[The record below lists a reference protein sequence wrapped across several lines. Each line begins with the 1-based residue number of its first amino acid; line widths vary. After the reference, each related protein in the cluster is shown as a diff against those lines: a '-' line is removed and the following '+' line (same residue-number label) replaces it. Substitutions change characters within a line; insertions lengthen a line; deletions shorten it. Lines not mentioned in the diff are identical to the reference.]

1 MQDRVLALLGFIMLC
16 GFLGV
21 LLWKVPRLDLIILCG
36 ITVLFALYDLF
47 FYHRRD
53 DHG

>member
-1 MQDRVLALLGFIMLC
+1 MQDRLLALIAFFVLC

-21 LLWKVPRLDLIILCG
+21 LLWKVPRMDLIILCG
-36 ITVLFALYDLF
+36 VTVVFAGYDLF

-53 DHG
+53 DRG

>member
-1 MQDRVLALLGFIMLC
+1 MQDRLLALIAFFVLC

-21 LLWKVPRLDLIILCG
+21 LLWKVPRMDLIILCG
-36 ITVLFALYDLF
+36 ITIVFAGYDLF

-53 DHG
+53 DRG